1 MRVLIITCAGMSTR
15 FSKSVGYN
23 CLKCIYSD
31 KDIKQSILYKSI
43 MNNVSYLI
51 KLLLLAVLNS
61 MT

>member
-31 KDIKQSILYKSI
+31 KEIKHQY
-43 MNNVSYLI
+43 YI
-51 KLLLLAVLNS
+51 KVL
-61 MT
+61 